1 MQNYSNFQKFLHDL
15 VLGNQIINKSIF
27 EVEKILYL
35 KKNEIKIN
43 SHVFITAL
51 PRSGTTSLLNFLYS
65 SNDYASLTYRY
76 MPFILSPN
84 LSKFFIK
91 KKSQ

>member
-27 EVEKILYL
+27 ELEKILYL
-35 KKNEIKIN
+35 KKNEIKIK

-65 SNDYASLTYRY
+65 SHDYAS
-76 MPFILSPN
+76 
-84 LSKFFIK
+84 
-91 KKSQ
+91 